1 MSGIK
6 QYIFS
11 IIQLLIFIFSLF
23 TDWYVPLSICLAI
36 VILVTILDKLGKGI
50 VLREIIA
57 LHSSFVC
64 LIMPVVGYEIYN
76 RNNAL
81 ARMWVRYMPIPE
93 DIYFSFALPAT
104 AAFVVGLCWPM
115 NKSDLSDHGNA
126 FQDIISRIK
135 IILQQPFMKK
145 TSIQILA
152 IGTTMFFISGFLPAS
167 LQFVFLLFYF
177 ASFAGLLYVYYSPSF
192 PNKWPV
198 LILFILFIL
207 LNALRSGM
215 FTIVAYMGLTLFSFF
230 FLGKKAGFF
239 KKTIVFVFCAF
250 FLLLV
255 QSIKP
260 AYRKLVWQG
269 GYAGNKAELFVN
281 LATDKIAT
289 GDFLSVKAFFPIYYR
304 TNQGFNVALVMR
316 RFPSMKEHDNGRN
329 LLLAASS
336 ALVPRFLWPD
346 KPEAGGKFN
355 MKYYANI
362 TLRGWSTNIGPLGEA
377 YGSFG
382 TTGGIA
388 FMFFLGLF
396 IRWAYQKV
404 FSLSRKFPLLIC
416 WIPVLFY
423 QITYS
428 AETDTLQILNSL
440 LKSAFFIWGLYKL
453 VPAWFG
459 VLPKQAKSPYRS
471 KLRSYEV

>member
-1 MSGIK
+1 M
-6 QYIFS
+6 IFV
-11 IIQLLIFIFSLF
+11 LSLV
-23 TDWYVPLSICLAI
+23 TDWYAPLSICL
-36 VILVTILDKLGKGI
+36 VIIALVTILDKLGKGI

-64 LIMPVVGYEIYN
+64 LIMPVVGYRIYN
-76 RNNAL
+76 ASNPL
-81 ARMWVRYMPIPE
+81 ARLWVRYMPISE
-93 DIYFSFALPAT
+93 DIYFSYALPAM
-104 AAFVVGLCWPM
+104 AAFILALCWPM
-115 NKSDLSDHGNA
+115 NKKDKSDHGIYFLEIIA
-126 FQDIISRIK
+126 RIRDILGQS
-135 IILQQPFMKK
+135 FMKR
-145 TSIQILA
+145 SSMQILA
-152 IGTTMFFISGFLPAS
+152 IGTTMFFISGFLPVS

-177 ASFAGLLYVYYSPSF
+177 ASFAGLLYVYFTPEL
-192 PNKWPV
+192 PKKWPV

-230 FLGKKAGFF
+230 FLGKKAGFL
-239 KKTIVFVFCAF
+239 KKTIVFMLCAF
-250 FLLLV
+250 CLLLV

-260 AYRKLVWQG
+260 AYRKLVWRG

-281 LATDKIAT
+281 LATDQLAKW
-289 GDFLSVKAFFPIYYR
+289 DFLSEKAFFPIYYR
-304 TNQGFNVALVMR
+304 TNQGHNVALVMR
-316 RFPSMKEHDNGRN
+316 RFPNIKPHDNGRN
-329 LLLAASS
+329 LLLAGAS
-336 ALVPRFLWPD
+336 AFVPRFLWPD

-382 TTGGIA
+382 VTGGII

-396 IRWAYQKV
+396 IRWAYQKL
-404 FSLSRKFPLLIC
+404 FSLSRKIPLLIC

-440 LKSAFFIWGLYKL
+440 LKSAFFIWLLYKFL
-453 VPAWFG
+453 PAWFG
-459 VLPKQAKSPYRS
+459 ILPKGEKVPYRS
-471 KLRSYEV
+471 KLPSYEV